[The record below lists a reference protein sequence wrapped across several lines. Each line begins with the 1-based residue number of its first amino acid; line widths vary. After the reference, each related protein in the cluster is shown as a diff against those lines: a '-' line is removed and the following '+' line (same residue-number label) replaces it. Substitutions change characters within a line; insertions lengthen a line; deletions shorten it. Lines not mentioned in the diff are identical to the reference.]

1 MSTSKT
7 LSAGYLVIVH
17 VQRMDKEPERL
28 GAESL
33 LQDGRIPMKLKGQPL
48 DLDIHETSE
57 VLTNKH
63 FRNFEMR
70 ESQSVYL
77 PESMR
82 PFTDLAPTGTKAF
95 IADDNRGAISP
106 LPCLELDGT
115 DFYLSVK
122 GIGSTT
128 NPFSQQ
134 LLGKAEIC
142 SLLKDARLKDRI
154 LNSEEKAPRYI
165 TGELWLRG
173 SPYGGQGL
181 EHATTSMRVSEMAD
195 LTSIHGFRI
204 APLVKIVFLPEDLES
219 RIKEI
224 HWYRKFAG
232 RIVQEI
238 RLLPSN
244 VRVYFHSGSTIGG
257 NISAIYRLFEIDE
270 NEKALEFLK
279 NFVKSGVAFLTLF
292 IRSLKS
298 NEDGTF
304 SGLDFYDVW
313 LDKDAVLSPDG
324 TVYFADLEGLEWINV
339 PEKKVHEKIDD
350 QIYRSLYEFMY
361 AYEQVERERSRRFGH
376 LMERKAQFEYLLREA
391 LKDDEVV
398 EVARDGE
405 RLQLVLGNILG
416 ENRLTKKFPII
427 DW

>member
-1 MSTSKT
+1 VRGEYSCSTVK
-7 LSAGYLVIVH
+7 H
-17 VQRMDKEPERL
+17 VDGELQKLKVNL
-28 GAESL
+28 GL
-33 LQDGRIPMKLKGQPL
+33 RDGRIPVLLKGQPV
-48 DLDIHETSE
+48 DLDVYETFE

-63 FRNFEMR
+63 FQDFGMR
-70 ESQSVYL
+70 EFERFYL
-77 PESMR
+77 TESMR
-82 PFTDLAPTGTKAF
+82 PFVDLVPTGTKAF
-95 IADDNRGAISP
+95 LADDNRGAVTA
-106 LPCLELDGT
+106 LPVLELDGS

-142 SLLKDARLKDRI
+142 SLLKDARLKNVI
-154 LNSEEKAPRYI
+154 VNSEEKVPRYI

-195 LTSIHGFRI
+195 FTSIHGFRI
-204 APLVKIVFLPEDLES
+204 APVVKIVFLPEDVE
-219 RIKEI
+219 RKIKEI
-224 HWYRKFAG
+224 YWYRKFAG
-232 RIVQEI
+232 RIVQET
-238 RLLPSN
+238 RLVPSN
-244 VRVYFHSGSTIGG
+244 VRIYFHSGSTIGG
-257 NISAIYRLFEIDE
+257 NISAIYKLFEIDE

-279 NFVKSGVAFLTLF
+279 NFVKSGIAFLTLF
-292 IRSLKS
+292 IRSLRS
-298 NEDGTF
+298 NEDGIY

-313 LDKDAVLSPDG
+313 LDKDAVLAPDG
-324 TVYFADLEGLEWINV
+324 TIYFVDLEGLEWINV

-361 AYEQVERERSRRFGH
+361 AYEQIERERSARFGYV
-376 LMERKAQFEYLLREA
+376 MERKAQLEYLLREA
-391 LKDDEVV
+391 LKDDDVV
-398 EVARDGE
+398 QVAREGD

-416 ENRLTKKFPII
+416 EKRLIKEFPII

>member
-1 MSTSKT
+1 ME
-7 LSAGYLVIVH
+7 
-17 VQRMDKEPERL
+17 RERL
-28 GAESL
+28 RAKSSL
-33 LQDGRIPMKLKGQPL
+33 PNARTPLKLKGLPL
-48 DLDIHETSE
+48 DLDMYETSE

-63 FRNFEMR
+63 FRDFEMLEFER
-70 ESQSVYL
+70 VYL

-82 PFTDLAPTGTKAF
+82 PLTDLDRSGTKAF
-95 IADDNRGAISP
+95 IADDNRGAVSA
-106 LPCLELDGT
+106 LPSLELDGT

-122 GIGSTT
+122 GVGSTT

-154 LNSEEKAPRYI
+154 VNSEEKAPRYI

-204 APLVKIVFLPEDLES
+204 APLVKIVILPDDLES
-219 RIKEI
+219 EIKKVY
-224 HWYRKFAG
+224 WYRKYAG
-232 RIVQEI
+232 KIAQET
-238 RLLPSN
+238 RLVPSN
-244 VRVYFHSGSTIGG
+244 VRVYFHSGNTIGG
-257 NISAIYRLFEIDE
+257 NIGAIYRLFGIDE
-270 NEKALEFLK
+270 DDKALEFLK
-279 NFVKSGVAFLTLF
+279 NFVKSGIAFLTLF
-292 IRSLKS
+292 IRSIKS

-304 SGLDFYDVW
+304 GGLDFYDVW
-313 LDKDAVLSPDG
+313 LDKDAVLAPDG

-339 PEKKVHEKIDD
+339 PEKKVQEKIDD

-361 AYEQVERERSRRFGH
+361 AYEQIERERSARFGQV
-376 LMERKAQFEYLLREA
+376 MDRKVQFEYLLKEA

-405 RLQLVLGNILG
+405 RLQLVLGNVLR
-416 ENRLTKKFPII
+416 EKRLTKKFTIM
-427 DW
+427 DR

>member
-1 MSTSKT
+1 
-7 LSAGYLVIVH
+7 VH
-17 VQRMDKEPERL
+17 VEHMDKELECLRD
-28 GAESL
+28 ESF
-33 LQDGRIPMKLKGQPL
+33 LQKGRIPMKLRGLPL
-48 DLDIHETSE
+48 DLDIYETSV

-63 FRNFEMR
+63 FQDFEMHDL
-70 ESQSVYL
+70 ESVYL

-82 PFTDLAPTGTKAF
+82 PFTNLVPTGTKAF
-95 IADDNRGAISP
+95 IADDNRGAVSS

-154 LNSEEKAPRYI
+154 VNSEEKAPRYI

-204 APLVKIVFLPEDLES
+204 APVVKITFLPEDLES
-219 RIKEI
+219 KIKEI
-224 HWYRKFAG
+224 YWYRKFPG
-232 RIVQEI
+232 RIVQET
-238 RLLPSN
+238 RLVPSN
-244 VRVYFHSGSTIGG
+244 VRIYFHAGSTIGG
-257 NISAIYRLFEIDE
+257 NISAIYTLFEIDE
-270 NEKALEFLK
+270 NEKALSFLK
-279 NFVKSGVAFLTLF
+279 NFIKSGIAFLTLF
-292 IRSLKS
+292 IRSMRS
-298 NEDGTF
+298 NEDGTY

-313 LDKDAVLSPDG
+313 LDKDAVLATDG
-324 TVYFADLEGLEWINV
+324 TIYFVDLEGLELIKV

-361 AYEQVERERSRRFGH
+361 AYEQIERERSNRFG
-376 LMERKAQFEYLLREA
+376 LQIERKAQFEYLLKEA
-391 LKDDEVV
+391 LKDDDVV
-398 EVARDGE
+398 KVARDGD

-416 ENRLTKKFPII
+416 EKRLMREFPII